1 MFRFTTLPGI
11 YGSDGDSIPSLFI
24 SNDGKFM
31 FRSSVNNNFNHGL
44 DIDFEL
50 NTMYNVSIGQQIDED
65 GKYWYE
71 ILIDGDSKLKIE
83 NKNHRSYTNV
93 KLYASDSF
101 VDPFI
106 SNFGSICQVKIQ
118 PEPSNNN
125 LPPQCSDY
133 GILNQAWRN
142 TNFTFSKSSDRMC
155 DYYGFPSGWY
165 RMMPPAGVRFPE
177 YAVPQY
183 KCGTR
188 YPGWMDGIHPTIL
201 GEQVERKI
209 CFLHSNSNTC
219 FWNRNIDVTNCG
231 DYYVYY
237 LIYSPDCDLAYC
249 AEIEGNF
256 FFLCLP
262 QKQRFMHIVI
272 CLPFQ

>member
-93 KLYASDSF
+93 KLYASDSYF
-101 VDPFI
+101 DPFI
-106 SNFGSICQVKIQ
+106 TNVGSICNVNIQHQDKGLCGLFLCKTNSCTIISSLSIFVQKYLHKCNGTLSNKNYLHIYEDHFGLGVKI
-118 PEPSNNN
+118 
-125 LPPQCSDY
+125 LRDDY
-133 GILNQAWRN
+133 TLRIKL
-142 TNFTFSKSSDRMC
+142 TL
-155 DYYGFPSGWY
+155 
-165 RMMPPAGVRFPE
+165 
-177 YAVPQY
+177 
-183 KCGTR
+183 
-188 YPGWMDGIHPTIL
+188 I
-201 GEQVERKI
+201 
-209 CFLHSNSNTC
+209 FLK
-219 FWNRNIDVTNCG
+219 NIDK
-231 DYYVYY
+231 
-237 LIYSPDCDLAYC
+237 
-249 AEIEGNF
+249 F
-256 FFLCLP
+256 
-262 QKQRFMHIVI
+262 
-272 CLPFQ
+272 

>member
-118 PEPSNNN
+118 PEPEPIIR
-125 LPPQCSDY
+125 L
-133 GILNQAWRN
+133 
-142 TNFTFSKSSDRMC
+142 
-155 DYYGFPSGWY
+155 
-165 RMMPPAGVRFPE
+165 
-177 YAVPQY
+177 
-183 KCGTR
+183 
-188 YPGWMDGIHPTIL
+188 DGL
-201 GEQVERKI
+201 CKI
-209 CFLHSNSNTC
+209 
-219 FWNRNIDVTNCG
+219 
-231 DYYVYY
+231 
-237 LIYSPDCDLAYC
+237 
-249 AEIEGNF
+249 
-256 FFLCLP
+256 
-262 QKQRFMHIVI
+262 
-272 CLPFQ
+272 